1 MTEVGKQHL
10 SHIHRAETTRHHN
23 AVPRHLQ
30 APVQTLVFFTTTIL
44 VLLSIVVFFMD
55 STCGQVSKLLTDQN
69 IESLKL
75 RGNLEYFEHH
85 RVEGDPGLPP
95 GLVEDLIE
103 FSRTNAIIIR
113 TLYRLRVTHLFSQSA
128 NWNNIKDDIRY
139 VTGKDVG
146 LDRLAVDP
154 GITAADIVQQGIN
167 QIKLYQ
173 DIRDYA
179 QDGSV
184 INKNY
189 VVAITT
195 YILPCL
201 YALLGAFL
209 YVCRRHACVVNGH
222 GSRYAMAFI
231 IGGTIS
237 AIGSLVPKD
246 IGLSPLAIAFIAG
259 YSVDSVTSQLDR
271 LVGKMKRP
279 PREPKP
285 EDQLSKAS

>member
-1 MTEVGKQHL
+1 
-10 SHIHRAETTRHHN
+10 
-23 AVPRHLQ
+23 
-30 APVQTLVFFTTTIL
+30 
-44 VLLSIVVFFMD
+44 
-55 STCGQVSKLLTDQN
+55 
-69 IESLKL
+69 
-75 RGNLEYFEHH
+75 
-85 RVEGDPGLPP
+85 LPP

-103 FSRTNAIIIR
+103 FSRSNAIIIR

-128 NWNNIKDDIRY
+128 DWNHIKDDIKN

-146 LDRLAVDP
+146 LDRLAIDP
-154 GITAADIVQQGIN
+154 GITTADIVQQGMS

-209 YVCRRHACVVNGH
+209 YVCRRHTCVVNGH

-271 LVGKMKRP
+271 LVDKTKRSP
-279 PREPKP
+279 SEPKP